1 MAKGR
6 LTIGELARRTGMPVK
21 TLRFYSDEGLLPPA
35 ERSRSGYRLYGEE
48 AIVRLDL
55 VRTLR
60 EAGLGLDSI
69 KKVLQREASLAD
81 ALRLRLAAVEAH
93 IASLQRIGA
102 TLRAALRSEPTPD
115 DVRRICAVTRLSI
128 EQRKAV
134 IEGFYETVS
143 QGVNLDETW
152 KHQVL
157 ESMIPS
163 LPENPTPEQ
172 HDAWIELSELLAEPS
187 FVQNTKDQLRGTF
200 ITDTSEMAALK
211 RAGEA
216 ITDDVRDAV
225 ARGVPPT
232 SAEGRAILEKYASTL
247 AEARGVPFDDAVRRD
262 VYDRFNA
269 DPRVGR
275 YWELI
280 VLMNDTPEMRR
291 KLVEGKWM
299 TDAVMNHFG
308 T

>member
-1 MAKGR
+1 MAKER

-48 AIVRLDL
+48 ALVRLDL

-102 TLRAALRSEPTPD
+102 ALRAALRSEPSAD
-115 DVRRICAVTRLSI
+115 DVRRICAVTRLST

-134 IEGFYETVS
+134 IEGFFENAF
-143 QGVNLDETW
+143 QGANVEEAW
-152 KHQVL
+152 KRQVI
-157 ESMIPS
+157 ESTMPQ
-163 LPENPTPEQ
+163 LPENPTSEQ
-172 HDAWIELSELLAEPS
+172 HDAWIELSELLADRTFVANLQKQAKNALEP
-187 FVQNTKDQLRGTF
+187 
-200 ITDTSEMAALK
+200 SEMAAMK
-211 RAGEA
+211 RACEA
-216 ITDDVRDAV
+216 IADDLTDA
-225 ARGVPPT
+225 ATRGIAPD
-232 SAEGRAILEKYASTL
+232 SDEARAILERYAANL
-247 AEARGVPFDDAVRRD
+247 AEARGVPLSDAVRRD
-262 VYDRFNA
+262 LYDRFDSDA
-269 DPRVGR
+269 RVGR

-280 VLMNDTPEMRR
+280 LVMNDTPEMRR
-291 KLVEGKWM
+291 KFAEGKWM
-299 TDAVMNHFG
+299 NDAVLHHFRP
-308 T
+308 